1 MQKQTIGWQFLKI
14 SIYLDTTIVS
24 ALFDKRTPE
33 RMALTKQFWEKINDY
48 NVFISELV
56 IDEIKGASQLL
67 QIQMMETI
75 KNFTVLP
82 ITEQS
87 QKLAEHY
94 IEHEIFP
101 GKYSDDA
108 LHTSLATTNHIGIL
122 LSWNFTHLVK
132 LKTRRMVA
140 LINTMYNYNPLEIIT
155 PPEL

>member
-1 MQKQTIGWQFLKI
+1 MKI
-14 SIYLDTTIVS
+14 SVYLDTTIIS

-33 RMALTKQFWEKINDY
+33 RMGQTKQFWDKIDDY

-56 IDEIKGASQLL
+56 IDEIKGAFLPL
-67 QIQMMETI
+67 QEQMLETV
-75 KNFTVLP
+75 KGFTVLP
-82 ITEQS
+82 ITDNS
-87 QKLAEHY
+87 QELANHY
-94 IEHEIFP
+94 IKNGIFP
-101 GKYSDDA
+101 DKYSDDA
-108 LHTSLATTNHIGIL
+108 LHTALATTNQIGVL